1 MGQMKFNL
9 EEYPKKLRKTLKRFV
24 QEEGATVNLV
34 LPALPRRHMDER
46 SLAMIRLGMFD
57 ESKISSWL
65 VTTDEDLIFIKI
77 GFIKNRVERFPLDN
91 ISDVEYV
98 REFQDNTLKI
108 IIGDAA
114 EVVRFYD
121 ERDGIVFYQ
130 FMKNKSWNTE

>member
-77 GFIKNRVERFPLDN
+77 GFIKNRVERFPLDS

>member
-1 MGQMKFNL
+1 MKFNL